1 MTCFSAVS
9 NFRQSI
15 FISAIV
21 IIPPAAAFL
30 GSNEPLQ
37 IVSCGFIFHCFN
49 SFYSSPLGLSP
60 IYVKSTQKVNLP

>member
-1 MTCFSAVS
+1 MTCFSTVT

-15 FISAIV
+15 FISAIA

-37 IVSCGFIFHCFN
+37 IVSCGFIFHTF
-49 SFYSSPLGLSP
+49 
-60 IYVKSTQKVNLP
+60 